1 MAALGID
8 DGRWTMG
15 PEPAKDG
22 RRATATFR
30 LGDREVLTDGVAAW
44 LQDGTLA
51 GSVLSLDQAVRNLV
65 AYTGCTPGE
74 AIGTVT
80 SVPAK
85 LMGVE
90 SESGSIAPGMI
101 ADLVLLAEGL
111 RVAATVARGEVV
123 YSDLEAR
130 V

>member
-1 MAALGID
+1 
-8 DGRWTMG
+8 
-15 PEPAKDG
+15 
-22 RRATATFR
+22 
-30 LGDREVLTDGVAAW
+30 VLTDGVSAW

-65 AYTGCTPGE
+65 AYAGCSPEE

-85 LMGVE
+85 LLGVE
-90 SESGSIAPGMI
+90 SERGSIAPGMI

-111 RVAATVARGEVV
+111 RVVATVALGKVV
-123 YSDLEAR
+123 YSNLEAR